1 MPDFT
6 PSEAKALSQCVARFT
21 DTFRRDVADV
31 VRQQFRGYEPSEV
44 TELIG
49 QLSLLGRQL
58 EQRQPQVQ
66 IHDTQGPLLKR
77 ILIQL
82 RRDSA
87 MVIEEPLQKAVNA
100 DTIRHLRREVHALE
114 QLMAAPWFAATPALQ
129 VPQLTDY
136 MSIRHAEA
144 VLPEAPPLRQ
154 REYDE
159 KFHILEAPGLFLPD
173 LAHYRAR
180 CGLRGAAIAVAF
192 IDIDD
197 FKAFNNQHTETV
209 VDLHVLP
216 PFMESIEAHVFAHGH
231 AYRFGGDEYMVTLP
245 NATRAWAVDF
255 LRGLQGRLARR
266 RYRRIE
272 RSPTISVGLCVAD
285 VDCFLTD
292 REIQARANLAK
303 NHAKETEKGRI
314 ATFHGELFR
323 PEDLVLV

>member
-1 MPDFT
+1 MPELT
-6 PSEAKALSQCVARFT
+6 PSEAKALSHCVARFT
-21 DTFRRDVADV
+21 DAFRREVADV
-31 VRQQFRGYEPSEV
+31 IREQFRGYEPPEV

-58 EQRQPQVQ
+58 ELRQPHVQ

-77 ILIQL
+77 ILIDL

-87 MVIEEPLQKAVNA
+87 TAIEEPLQKAVNA
-100 DTIRHLRREVHALE
+100 DTIRHLRREVHGLE
-114 QLMAAPWFAATPALQ
+114 QLMAAPWFAATRALQ
-129 VPQLTDY
+129 VPRLTDY

-144 VLPEAPPLRQ
+144 VLPEAPPLRP

-173 LAHYRAR
+173 LSYYRAR
-180 CGLRGAAIAVAF
+180 CALRGASIAVAF

-197 FKAFNNQHTETV
+197 FKAFNVQHTETA

-231 AYRFGGDEYMVTLP
+231 AYRFGGDEYMITLP
-245 NATRAWAVDF
+245 NATRASAADF
-255 LRGLQGRLARR
+255 LRALQERLARR
-266 RYRRIE
+266 RYRRVE
-272 RSPTISVGLCVAD
+272 RAPTVSIGLCVAD

-292 REIQARANLAK
+292 REIQGRANLAK
-303 NHAKETEKGRI
+303 NHAKSTEKGRI
-314 ATFHGELFR
+314 ATYDGELFR